1 MAAKK
6 KPANAS
12 KRANPQANPSR
23 TTAPKMTRT
32 RLQRSD
38 EDKIRLVEQ
47 VMASGNQSAE
57 IKKLG
62 IYPNQFY
69 DWKKK
74 YASRLGGVISAAPS
88 RGKRGASIGFAAR
101 TVADEAKAFIE
112 GKAALLDR
120 LRAQR
125 EELDRLIG
133 ELAS

>member
-6 KPANAS
+6 KNAS
-12 KRANPQANPSR
+12 KSKKTEARATPARAAS
-23 TTAPKMTRT
+23 PKATRT

-38 EDKIRLVEQ
+38 EDKIRIVRQ
-47 VMASGNQSAE
+47 VMESGNQSAE

-74 YASRLGGVISAAPS
+74 YSSSTSGAAAPQT
-88 RGKRGASIGFAAR
+88 RARRATAPGAAAS
-101 TVADEAKAFIE
+101 TVAEEAKAFIH
-112 GKAALLDR
+112 GKSALLDR

-125 EELDRLIG
+125 QELDHLIS
-133 ELAS
+133 ELEH

>member
-6 KPANAS
+6 KSAS
-12 KRANPQANPSR
+12 KAKKSEARTATPRAA
-23 TTAPKMTRT
+23 APKATRT

-38 EDKIRLVEQ
+38 DDKIRMVRQ
-47 VMASGNQSAE
+47 VMESGNQSAE

-74 YASRLGGVISAAPS
+74 YSSQLSGVSAPQ
-88 RGKRGASIGFAAR
+88 AR
-101 TVADEAKAFIE
+101 TRRAAGPGAAASTVAEEAKAFIQ
-112 GKAALLDR
+112 GKSSLLDR

-125 EELDRLIG
+125 EELDHLIT
-133 ELAS
+133 ELEH

>member
-6 KPANAS
+6 KSAS
-12 KRANPQANPSR
+12 KTKKSEAR
-23 TTAPKMTRT
+23 TVPARTSNGPATRT

-38 EDKIRLVEQ
+38 EDKVRLVRQ
-47 VMASGNQSAE
+47 VMESGNQSAE

-74 YASRLGGVISAAPS
+74 YAAQLGGVVAPQA
-88 RGKRGASIGFAAR
+88 RVKRGAAGSAAR
-101 TVADEAKAFIE
+101 TVADEAKAFIQ
-112 GKAALLDR
+112 GKSSLLDR

-125 EELDRLIG
+125 EELDHLIN
-133 ELAS
+133 ELER